1 MLKNFVRST
10 LGRVAIVMLVVVSG
24 AVLWQYQRIKR
35 VRQELFQ
42 ALTPVALANCTLERI
57 GDANDGGY
65 LFCGNL
71 LAGTG
76 AAYSYGINGTDQWG
90 CQVSTRLGIAV
101 HQYDCFN
108 TTAPACP
115 GGDARFNAECVGPE
129 PAAIDGRA
137 FDTMLRQVA
146 KNGDTG
152 KRLVVK
158 MDVEGSEWDS
168 LREAPDALLNDVD
181 QLAVEFHTVEDPR
194 YIETIRRLQQLFH
207 VVHVHQNNFGCEP
220 GLDPFTGSYFE
231 VLFVNKRVGQL
242 DASARAGGSHPLDAP
257 NAAWLP
263 DCQVLTPAT
272 ASSEFA
278 LFRRWL
284 RRVGREMMR

>member
-1 MLKNFVRST
+1 MNLK
-10 LGRVAIVMLVVVSG
+10 RVAASVVGRSVLILVVALAG
-24 AVLWQYQRIKR
+24 IVLWQYQRAKS
-35 VRQELFQ
+35 VRQELFL
-42 ALTPVALANCTLERI
+42 AFTPVTISNCTLERM

-76 AAYSYGINGTDQWG
+76 AAYSYGINGTDEWG
-90 CQVSTRLGIAV
+90 CQISTRLGIAV

-115 GGDARFNAECVGPE
+115 AGNARFNAECVGPE
-129 PAAIDGRA
+129 PAAIEGRA

-168 LREAPDALLNDVD
+168 LLEA
-181 QLAVEFHTVEDPR
+181 
-194 YIETIRRLQQLFH
+194 
-207 VVHVHQNNFGCEP
+207 
-220 GLDPFTGSYFE
+220 
-231 VLFVNKRVGQL
+231 
-242 DASARAGGSHPLDAP
+242 
-257 NAAWLP
+257 
-263 DCQVLTPAT
+263 
-272 ASSEFA
+272 
-278 LFRRWL
+278 RWL
-284 RRVGREMMR
+284 RRVGRELMR